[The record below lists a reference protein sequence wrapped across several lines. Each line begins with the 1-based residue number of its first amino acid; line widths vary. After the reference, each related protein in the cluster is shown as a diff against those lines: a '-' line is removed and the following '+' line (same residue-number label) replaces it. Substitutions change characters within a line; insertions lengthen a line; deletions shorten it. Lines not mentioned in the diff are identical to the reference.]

1 MKLGTKI
8 QLYTTVMIAIVV
20 ILSNLLIYFSYKHY
34 SLEAEMGQLE
44 NRGSNIITEMQQAQE
59 SGISGETVLQYFSL
73 SDGYVTML
81 NSQGDHLVRIATE
94 ESYLELNQPYST
106 SQYTDEVTYNEE
118 HFVMVSMPVIWENGE
133 VHSLQIYEN
142 VYFLYETYN
151 ILKWILVISSIIL
164 IVLVFILNQLITNL
178 IISPIKRLV
187 RRMNDTENVRRYKT
201 IPVNKS
207 DAAELKMLTDSYN
220 DMMLMLK
227 AHDDNQ
233 QAFIM
238 NASHELKTP
247 LTVIS
252 SYAKMLERFGK
263 TREDLLDEGIT
274 AISEETT
281 RMKYLTEQFLSF
293 TKVTHSDTSADKE
306 HIPVVQLVKSVA
318 ARLEKVFKRNVS
330 VISDDTN
337 PHVYVYPDALEQL
350 LRIFLDNAYKYSEKD
365 IDVTIKK
372 DTGKITIAIQDYGIG
387 IPNDELDDIF
397 TRFYRVDKARTR
409 KSGGSG
415 LGLSIA
421 KQLAENN
428 DIDIE
433 VKSVIKEGTTFTL
446 IFKEEVR
453 DGEAE

>member
-20 ILSNLLIYFSYKHY
+20 ILINLLIYFSYKHY
-34 SLEAEMGQLE
+34 SLEAEIGQLE
-44 NRGSNIITEMQQAQE
+44 NRGTNIITEVQSAQE

-73 SDGYVTML
+73 SDGYITML
-81 NSQGDHLVRIATE
+81 NEQGEHIVRISTE
-94 ESYLELNQPYST
+94 QEYLELGAPYST
-106 SQYTDEVTYNEE
+106 AQYTDTVILNDA
-118 HFVMVSMPVIWENGE
+118 HFVMISLPVIWENGE
-133 VHSLQIYEN
+133 VNSLQIYEN

-151 ILKWILVISSIIL
+151 ILKWILSISTVVLIIL
-164 IVLVFILNQLITNL
+164 VFVLNQVITNF
-178 IISPIKRLV
+178 ITGPIKQLIK
-187 RRMNDTENVRRYKT
+187 RMNDTENVRQYKT
-201 IPVNKS
+201 IPLNKT
-207 DAAELKMLTDSYN
+207 DTEELKMLTNSYN
-220 DMMLMLK
+220 DMMLTLK

-293 TKVTHSDTSADKE
+293 TKVTHSDTDADRE
-306 HIPVVQLVKSVA
+306 YIPVVQLIDSVA
-318 ARLEKVFKRNVS
+318 ARLEKVFKRRINVKS
-330 VISDDTN
+330 EGTN
-337 PHVYVYPDALEQL
+337 PHVYVYPPAFEQL
-350 LRIFLDNAYKYSEKD
+350 LRIFLDNAYKYSDTD
-365 IDVTIKK
+365 IDVYIKE
-372 DTGKITIAIQDYGIG
+372 TSNKIIIDIRDYGIG
-387 IPNDELDDIF
+387 IPPDELRDIF

-409 KSGGSG
+409 KTGGSG

-421 KQLAENN
+421 QKLAENN
-428 DIDIE
+428 DIKI
-433 VKSVIKEGTTFTL
+433 SVESKLGEGTTFKL
-446 IFKEEVR
+446 MMDKEVE
-453 DGEAE
+453 DGEED

>member
-20 ILSNLLIYFSYKHY
+20 ILTNLLIYFSYKHY

-44 NRGSNIITEMQQAQE
+44 NRGNNIITEIQTAQA

-73 SDGYVTML
+73 SDGYITML
-81 NSQGDHLVRIATE
+81 NEQGEHNVRIATE
-94 ESYLELNQPYST
+94 ESYLELSQPYST
-106 SQYTDEVTYNEE
+106 SQYADTLSYNNE
-118 HFVMVSMPVIWENGE
+118 HFVMISMPVIWENGE

-142 VYFLYETYN
+142 VYFLYDTYN
-151 ILKWILVISSIIL
+151 ILKWILIISSVIL
-164 IVLVFILNQLITNL
+164 LVLVFILNQVITNL
-178 IISPIKRLV
+178 ITNPIKQLV

-207 DAAELKMLTDSYN
+207 DTLELKMLTDSYN
-220 DMMLMLK
+220 DMMLTLK

-252 SYAKMLERFGK
+252 SYARMLERFGK

-293 TKVTHSDTSADKE
+293 TKVTHSDTDQDKE
-306 HIPVVQLVKSVA
+306 YIPAVQLIESVA
-318 ARLEKVFKRNVS
+318 SRLEKVFERNINIAS
-330 VISDDTN
+330 GGTD
-337 PHVYVYPDALEQL
+337 PYVYVYPPAFEQL
-350 LRIFLDNAYKYSEKD
+350 LRIFLDNAYKYSTKN
-365 IDVTIKK
+365 IDVNIEEN
-372 DTGKITIAIQDYGIG
+372 GESVIIAVRDYGIG
-387 IPNDELDDIF
+387 IPENELDDIF

-421 KQLAENN
+421 KQLAVNN
-428 DIDIE
+428 DIKISVE
-433 VKSVIKEGTTFTL
+433 SVINKGTTFKLTMK
-446 IFKEEVR
+446 KEAE
-453 DGEAE
+453 DGEA

>member
-20 ILSNLLIYFSYKHY
+20 ILTNLLIYFSYKHY
-34 SLEAEMGQLE
+34 SLEAEMDQLE
-44 NRGSNIITEMQQAQE
+44 NRGNNIITEIQTAQE

-73 SDGYVTML
+73 SDGYITML
-81 NSQGDHLVRIATE
+81 NEQEDHIVRIATE

-106 SQYTDEVTYNEE
+106 SQYTDALSYNNEN
-118 HFVMVSMPVIWENGE
+118 FVMISIPVIWENGE

-142 VYFLYETYN
+142 VYFLYDTYN
-151 ILKWILVISSIIL
+151 ILKWILIISSVIL
-164 IVLVFILNQLITNL
+164 LVLVFILNQVITNL
-178 IISPIKRLV
+178 ITNPIKQLV
-187 RRMNDTENVRRYKT
+187 RRMNDRENVRLYKT

-207 DAAELKMLTDSYN
+207 DTFELKMLTDSYN
-220 DMMLMLK
+220 DMMLTLK

-252 SYAKMLERFGK
+252 SYARMLERFGK

-293 TKVTHSDTSADKE
+293 TKVTHSDTDQDKE
-306 HIPVVQLVKSVA
+306 YIPAVQLIESVVS
-318 ARLEKVFKRNVS
+318 RLEKVFKRNINIAS
-330 VISDDTN
+330 AGTD
-337 PHVYVYPDALEQL
+337 PYVYVYPPAFEQL
-350 LRIFLDNAYKYSEKD
+350 LRIFLDNAYKYSTKD
-365 IDVTIKK
+365 IDVNIEENSEAV
-372 DTGKITIAIQDYGIG
+372 IIEVRDYGIG
-387 IPNDELDDIF
+387 IPENELNDIF

-409 KSGGSG
+409 KTGGSG

-428 DIDIE
+428 DIKIS
-433 VKSVIKEGTTFTL
+433 VKSVINEGTTFKLTMK
-446 IFKEEVR
+446 KEAE

>member
-20 ILSNLLIYFSYKHY
+20 ILTNLLIYFSYKHY

-44 NRGSNIITEMQQAQE
+44 NRGNNIITEIQTAQA

-73 SDGYVTML
+73 SDGYITML
-81 NSQGDHLVRIATE
+81 NEQGEHIVRIATE
-94 ESYLELNQPYST
+94 ESYLELSQPYST
-106 SQYTDEVTYNEE
+106 SQYADTLSYNNE
-118 HFVMVSMPVIWENGE
+118 HFVMISMPVIWENGE

-142 VYFLYETYN
+142 VYFLYDTYN
-151 ILKWILVISSIIL
+151 ILKWILIISSVIL
-164 IVLVFILNQLITNL
+164 LVLVFILNQVITNL
-178 IISPIKRLV
+178 ITNPIKQLV

-207 DAAELKMLTDSYN
+207 DTLELKMLTDSYN
-220 DMMLMLK
+220 DMMLTLK

-252 SYAKMLERFGK
+252 SYARMLERFGK

-293 TKVTHSDTSADKE
+293 TKVTHSDTDQDKE
-306 HIPVVQLVKSVA
+306 YIPAVQLIESVA
-318 ARLEKVFKRNVS
+318 SRLEKVFKRNIN
-330 VISDDTN
+330 ISSGGTD
-337 PHVYVYPDALEQL
+337 PYVYVYPPAFEQL
-350 LRIFLDNAYKYSEKD
+350 LRIFLDNAYKYSTKN
-365 IDVTIKK
+365 IDVNIEEN
-372 DTGKITIAIQDYGIG
+372 GESVIIAVRDYGIG
-387 IPNDELDDIF
+387 IPENELDDIF

-428 DIDIE
+428 DIKISVE
-433 VKSVIKEGTTFTL
+433 SVINEGTTFKLTMK
-446 IFKEEVR
+446 KEAE
-453 DGEAE
+453 DGEA

>member
-20 ILSNLLIYFSYKHY
+20 VLTNLLIYFAYKHY

-44 NRGSNIITEMQQAQE
+44 NRGNNIITEIQQAEE

-73 SDGYVTML
+73 SDGYITML
-81 NSQGDHLVRIATE
+81 NEQQEHIVRIATE
-94 ESYLELNQPYST
+94 ESYLELAKPYST
-106 SQYTDEVTYNEE
+106 SQYTDSVSFNGEN
-118 HFVMVSMPVIWENGE
+118 FVMVSMPVIWENGE

-142 VYFLYETYN
+142 VYFLYDTYN
-151 ILKWILVISSIIL
+151 ILKWILIISTIIL
-164 IVLVFILNQLITNL
+164 LVLVFVLNQFITNL
-178 IISPIKRLV
+178 ITSPIKQLV
-187 RRMNDTENVRRYKT
+187 RRMSDRENVRRYKT
-201 IPVNKS
+201 IPVSKS
-207 DAAELKMLTDSYN
+207 DTLELKMLTDSYN
-220 DMMLMLK
+220 DMMLTLK

-252 SYAKMLERFGK
+252 SYARMLERFGK

-293 TKVTHSDTSADKE
+293 TKVTHSDTNAEKE
-306 HIPVVQLVKSVA
+306 HIPAVKLIESIA
-318 ARLEKVFKRNVS
+318 SRLEKVFKRNINIDS
-330 VISDDTN
+330 GGTN
-337 PHVYVYPDALEQL
+337 PYVYVHPPAFEQL
-350 LRIFLDNAYKYSEKD
+350 LRIFLDNAYKYSTDD
-365 IDVTIKK
+365 IDVSVDETEKSVIVAV
-372 DTGKITIAIQDYGIG
+372 TDYGIG
-387 IPNDELDDIF
+387 IPKEDLNGIF

-409 KSGGSG
+409 KTGGSG

-428 DIDIE
+428 DMDIS
-433 VKSVIKEGTTFTL
+433 VKSIVNEGTTFTL
-446 IFKEEVR
+446 TMKKEA
-453 DGEAE
+453 DNGEAE

>member
-20 ILSNLLIYFSYKHY
+20 ILTNLLIYFSYKHY
-34 SLEAEMGQLE
+34 SLEAEIGQLE
-44 NRGSNIITEMQQAQE
+44 NRGNNIITEIETAQA
-59 SGISGETVLQYFSL
+59 SGIQGETVLQYFSL
-73 SDGYVTML
+73 SDGYITML
-81 NSQGDHLVRIATE
+81 NEQGKHIVRIATE
-94 ESYLELNQPYST
+94 ESYLELSQPYST
-106 SQYTDEVTYNEE
+106 SQYADTLSYNNEQ
-118 HFVMVSMPVIWENGE
+118 FVMISLPVIWENGE

-142 VYFLYETYN
+142 VYFLYDTYN
-151 ILKWILVISSIIL
+151 ILKWILIFSSVILL
-164 IVLVFILNQLITNL
+164 ILVFILNQVITNL
-178 IISPIKRLV
+178 ITNPIKQLV

-207 DAAELKMLTDSYN
+207 DTLELKMLTDSYN
-220 DMMLMLK
+220 DMMLTLK

-252 SYAKMLERFGK
+252 SYARMLERFGK

-293 TKVTHSDTSADKE
+293 TKVTHSDTDRDKE
-306 HIPVVQLVKSVA
+306 YIPAVQLIESVA
-318 ARLEKVFKRNVS
+318 SRLEKVFKRNINIAS
-330 VISDDTN
+330 AGTD
-337 PHVYVYPDALEQL
+337 PYVYVYPPAFEQL
-350 LRIFLDNAYKYSEKD
+350 LRIFLDNAYKYSSKD
-365 IDVTIKK
+365 IDVNIEENSKSV
-372 DTGKITIAIQDYGIG
+372 IIEVRDYGIG
-387 IPNDELDDIF
+387 IPKNELNDIF

-409 KSGGSG
+409 KTGGSG

-428 DIDIE
+428 DIKIS
-433 VKSVIKEGTTFTL
+433 VKSVINEGTTFILT
-446 IFKEEVR
+446 IKKEAG

>member
-20 ILSNLLIYFSYKHY
+20 ILTNLLIYFSYKHY

-44 NRGSNIITEMQQAQE
+44 NRGNNIITEIQTAQA

-73 SDGYVTML
+73 SDGYITML
-81 NSQGDHLVRIATE
+81 NEQGEHIIRIATE
-94 ESYLELNQPYST
+94 ESYLELSQPYST
-106 SQYTDEVTYNEE
+106 SQYADTLSYNNE
-118 HFVMVSMPVIWENGE
+118 HFVMISMPVIWGNGE

-142 VYFLYETYN
+142 VYFLYDTYN
-151 ILKWILVISSIIL
+151 ILKWILIISSVIL
-164 IVLVFILNQLITNL
+164 LVLVFILNQVITNL
-178 IISPIKRLV
+178 ITNPIKQLV

-207 DAAELKMLTDSYN
+207 DTLELKMLTDSYN
-220 DMMLMLK
+220 DMMLTLK

-252 SYAKMLERFGK
+252 SYARMLERFGK

-274 AISEETT
+274 AISEEAT

-293 TKVTHSDTSADKE
+293 TKVTHSDTDQDKE
-306 HIPVVQLVKSVA
+306 YIPAVQLIESIA
-318 ARLEKVFKRNVS
+318 SRLEKVFKRNINIAS
-330 VISDDTN
+330 GGTN
-337 PHVYVYPDALEQL
+337 PYVYMYPPAFEQL
-350 LRIFLDNAYKYSEKD
+350 LRIFLDNAYKYSTKN
-365 IDVTIKK
+365 IDVNIE
-372 DTGKITIAIQDYGIG
+372 GNGESVIIAVRDYGIG
-387 IPNDELDDIF
+387 IPENELDYIF

-428 DIDIE
+428 DIKISVE
-433 VKSVIKEGTTFTL
+433 SVINEGTTFKLTM
-446 IFKEEVR
+446 KK
-453 DGEAE
+453 EAEDGKA

>member
-1 MKLGTKI
+1 
-8 QLYTTVMIAIVV
+8 
-20 ILSNLLIYFSYKHY
+20 
-34 SLEAEMGQLE
+34 
-44 NRGSNIITEMQQAQE
+44 
-59 SGISGETVLQYFSL
+59 
-73 SDGYVTML
+73 ML
-81 NSQGDHLVRIATE
+81 NEQEDHIVRIATE

-106 SQYTDEVTYNEE
+106 SQYTDRLSYNNE
-118 HFVMVSMPVIWENGE
+118 HFVMISIPVIWENGE

-142 VYFLYETYN
+142 IYFLYDTYN
-151 ILKWILVISSIIL
+151 ILKWILIISSVIL
-164 IVLVFILNQLITNL
+164 LVLVFILNQVITNL
-178 IISPIKRLV
+178 ITNPIKQLV
-187 RRMNDTENVRRYKT
+187 RRMNDRGNVRLYKT

-207 DAAELKMLTDSYN
+207 DTFELKMLTDSYN
-220 DMMLMLK
+220 DMMLTLK

-252 SYAKMLERFGK
+252 SYARMLERFGK

-293 TKVTHSDTSADKE
+293 TKVTHSDTDQDKE
-306 HIPVVQLVKSVA
+306 YIPAVQLIESVV
-318 ARLEKVFKRNVS
+318 ARLEKVFKRNINIAS
-330 VISDDTN
+330 AGTD
-337 PHVYVYPDALEQL
+337 PYVYVYPPAFEQL
-350 LRIFLDNAYKYSEKD
+350 LRIFLDNAYKYSTKD
-365 IDVTIKK
+365 IDVNIEENSEAV
-372 DTGKITIAIQDYGIG
+372 IIEVRDYGIG
-387 IPNDELDDIF
+387 IPENELNDIF

-409 KSGGSG
+409 KTGGSG

-428 DIDIE
+428 DIKIS
-433 VKSVIKEGTTFTL
+433 VKSVINEGTTFKLTMK
-446 IFKEEVR
+446 KEAE

>member
-1 MKLGTKI
+1 
-8 QLYTTVMIAIVV
+8 
-20 ILSNLLIYFSYKHY
+20 
-34 SLEAEMGQLE
+34 
-44 NRGSNIITEMQQAQE
+44 
-59 SGISGETVLQYFSL
+59 
-73 SDGYVTML
+73 
-81 NSQGDHLVRIATE
+81 
-94 ESYLELNQPYST
+94 
-106 SQYTDEVTYNEE
+106 
-118 HFVMVSMPVIWENGE
+118 
-133 VHSLQIYEN
+133 
-142 VYFLYETYN
+142 
-151 ILKWILVISSIIL
+151 

-306 HIPVVQLVKSVA
+306 HRSEEYTSELQSRFDLVC
-318 ARLEKVFKRNVS
+318 RL
-330 VISDDTN
+330 
-337 PHVYVYPDALEQL
+337 L
-350 LRIFLDNAYKYSEKD
+350 L
-365 IDVTIKK
+365 
-372 DTGKITIAIQDYGIG
+372 
-387 IPNDELDDIF
+387 
-397 TRFYRVDKARTR
+397 
-409 KSGGSG
+409 
-415 LGLSIA
+415 
-421 KQLAENN
+421 
-428 DIDIE
+428 
-433 VKSVIKEGTTFTL
+433 
-446 IFKEEVR
+446 
-453 DGEAE
+453 

>member
-20 ILSNLLIYFSYKHY
+20 ILTNLLIYFSYKHY
-34 SLEAEMGQLE
+34 SLEAEMDQLE
-44 NRGSNIITEMQQAQE
+44 NRGNNIITEIQTAQE

-73 SDGYVTML
+73 SDGYITML
-81 NSQGDHLVRIATE
+81 NDQEDHIVRIATE

-106 SQYTDEVTYNEE
+106 SQYTDALSYNNEN
-118 HFVMVSMPVIWENGE
+118 FVMISIPVIWENGE

-142 VYFLYETYN
+142 IYFLYDTYN
-151 ILKWILVISSIIL
+151 ILKWILIISSVIL
-164 IVLVFILNQLITNL
+164 LVLVFILNQVITNL
-178 IISPIKRLV
+178 ITNPIKQLV
-187 RRMNDTENVRRYKT
+187 RRMNDRGNVRLYKT

-207 DAAELKMLTDSYN
+207 DTFELKMLTDSYN
-220 DMMLMLK
+220 DMMLTLK

-252 SYAKMLERFGK
+252 SYARMLERFGK

-293 TKVTHSDTSADKE
+293 TKVTHSDTDQDKE
-306 HIPVVQLVKSVA
+306 YIPAVQLIESVV
-318 ARLEKVFKRNVS
+318 ARLEKVFKRNINIAS
-330 VISDDTN
+330 AGTD
-337 PHVYVYPDALEQL
+337 PYVYVYPPAFEQL
-350 LRIFLDNAYKYSEKD
+350 LRIFLDNAYKYSTKD
-365 IDVTIKK
+365 IDVNIEENSEAV
-372 DTGKITIAIQDYGIG
+372 IIEVRDYGIG
-387 IPNDELDDIF
+387 IPENELNDIF

-409 KSGGSG
+409 KTGGSG

-428 DIDIE
+428 DIKIS
-433 VKSVIKEGTTFTL
+433 VKSVINEGTTFKLTMK
-446 IFKEEVR
+446 KEAE

>member
-20 ILSNLLIYFSYKHY
+20 ILTNLLIYFSYKHY
-34 SLEAEMGQLE
+34 SLEAEMDQLE
-44 NRGSNIITEMQQAQE
+44 NRGNNIITEIQTAQE

-73 SDGYVTML
+73 SDGYITML
-81 NSQGDHLVRIATE
+81 NDQEDHIVRIATE

-106 SQYTDEVTYNEE
+106 SQYTDALSYNNEN
-118 HFVMVSMPVIWENGE
+118 FVMISIPVIWENGE

-142 VYFLYETYN
+142 VYFLYDTYN
-151 ILKWILVISSIIL
+151 ILKWILIISSVIL
-164 IVLVFILNQLITNL
+164 LVLVFILNQVITNL
-178 IISPIKRLV
+178 ITNPIKQLV
-187 RRMNDTENVRRYKT
+187 RRMNDRENVRLYKT

-207 DAAELKMLTDSYN
+207 DTFELKMLTDSYN
-220 DMMLMLK
+220 DMMLTLK

-252 SYAKMLERFGK
+252 SYARMLERFGK

-293 TKVTHSDTSADKE
+293 TKVTHSDTDQDKE
-306 HIPVVQLVKSVA
+306 YIPAVQLIESVV
-318 ARLEKVFKRNVS
+318 ARLEKVFKRNINIAS
-330 VISDDTN
+330 AGTD
-337 PHVYVYPDALEQL
+337 PYVYVYPPAFEQL
-350 LRIFLDNAYKYSEKD
+350 LRIFLDNAYKYSTKD
-365 IDVTIKK
+365 IDVNIEENSEAV
-372 DTGKITIAIQDYGIG
+372 IIEVRDYGIG
-387 IPNDELDDIF
+387 IPENELNDIF

-409 KSGGSG
+409 KTGGSG

-428 DIDIE
+428 DIKIS
-433 VKSVIKEGTTFTL
+433 VKSVINEGTTFKLTMK
-446 IFKEEVR
+446 KEAE

>member
-20 ILSNLLIYFSYKHY
+20 ILTNLLIYFSYKHY

-44 NRGSNIITEMQQAQE
+44 NRGNNIITEIQQAEE

-73 SDGYVTML
+73 SDGYITML
-81 NSQGDHLVRIATE
+81 NEQGEHIVRIATE
-94 ESYLELNQPYST
+94 ESYLELSKPYST
-106 SQYTDEVTYNEE
+106 SQYTDSVSLNGDN
-118 HFVMVSMPVIWENGE
+118 FVMVSMPVIWENGE

-142 VYFLYETYN
+142 VYFLYDTYN
-151 ILKWILVISSIIL
+151 ILKWILIISAIIL
-164 IVLVFILNQLITNL
+164 LLLVFILNQFITNL
-178 IISPIKRLV
+178 ITSPIKQLV
-187 RRMNDTENVRRYKT
+187 RRMNDTENVRRYKK
-201 IPVNKS
+201 IPVSKS
-207 DAAELKMLTDSYN
+207 DTHELKMLTDSYN
-220 DMMLMLK
+220 DMMLTLK

-252 SYAKMLERFGK
+252 SYARMLERFGK

-274 AISEETT
+274 AISEETM

-293 TKVTHSDTSADKE
+293 TKVTHSDINEEKE
-306 HIPVVQLVKSVA
+306 HVPAVKLIESVA
-318 ARLEKVFKRNVS
+318 SRLEKVFKRNINIAS
-330 VISDDTN
+330 AGMD
-337 PHVYVYPDALEQL
+337 PYVYVYPPAFEQL
-350 LRIFLDNAYKYSEKD
+350 LRIFLDNAYKYSTKD
-365 IDVTIKK
+365 IDVNIEENSKSV
-372 DTGKITIAIQDYGIG
+372 IIEVRDYGIG
-387 IPNDELDDIF
+387 IPKNELNDIF

-409 KSGGSG
+409 KTGGSG

-428 DIDIE
+428 DIKISVE
-433 VKSVIKEGTTFTL
+433 SVINEGTTFKLTVK
-446 IFKEEVR
+446 KEAE

>member
-118 HFVMVSMPVIWENGE
+118 HFVMVSMPVIWENGA

-293 TKVTHSDTSADKE
+293 TIVTHSDTSADKE

-318 ARLEKVFKRNVS
+318 ARLEKVFKRNIS
-330 VISDDTN
+330 VISDDAN

>member
-8 QLYTTVMIAIVV
+8 QLYTTVMVAVVV

-34 SLEAEMGQLE
+34 SLEAEKSQLE
-44 NRGSNIITEMQQAQE
+44 NRGNNIIAEIQQAQNN
-59 SGISGETVLQYFSL
+59 GVSGETVLQYFSL
-73 SDGYVTML
+73 SDGYITML
-81 NSQGDHLVRIATE
+81 SENDHNIVRIATD
-94 ESYLELNQPYST
+94 ESYLDLSQPYST
-106 SQYTDEVTYNEE
+106 SKYTEEVSFNDEE
-118 HFVMVSMPVIWENGE
+118 FVMVSLPVIWENGAI
-133 VHSLQIYEN
+133 HSLQIYEN
-142 VYFLYETYN
+142 VYFLYETFN
-151 ILKWILVISSIIL
+151 LLKWILTFSSIIL
-164 IVLVFILNQLITNL
+164 IAIVFILNQVITRLIT
-178 IISPIKRLV
+178 SPIARLV
-187 RRMNDTENVRRYKT
+187 RRMNDSENVRRYTT
-201 IPVNKS
+201 IPVNNS
-207 DAAELKMLTDSYN
+207 DAEELKMLTNSYN

-233 QAFIM
+233 QAFIS

-252 SYAKMLERFGK
+252 SYAKMLERFGR

-293 TKVTHSDTSADKE
+293 TKVTHNDTESEREYVPAVK
-306 HIPVVQLVKSVA
+306 LVNKVTT
-318 ARLEKVFKRNVS
+318 RLEKVFKRKINVS
-330 VISDDTN
+330 ANHTS
-337 PHVYVYPDALEQL
+337 PYVYVYPDALEQM
-350 LRIFLDNAYKYSEKD
+350 LRIFLDNAYKYSDKD
-365 IDVTIKK
+365 IDVNIGTNN
-372 DTGKITIAIQDYGIG
+372 GKVSIAIRDYGIG

-409 KSGGSG
+409 KTGGSG

-428 DIDIE
+428 DIDIS
-433 VKSVIKEGTTFTL
+433 VKSIINEGTTFTL
-446 IFKEEVR
+446 TIKEEAR